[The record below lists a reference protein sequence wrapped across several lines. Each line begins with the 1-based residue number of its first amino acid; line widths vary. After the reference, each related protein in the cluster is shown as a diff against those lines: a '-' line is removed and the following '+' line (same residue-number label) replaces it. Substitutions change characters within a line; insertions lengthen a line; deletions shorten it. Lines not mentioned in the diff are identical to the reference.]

1 MALQKLKKLALERLP
16 VLSEEEQDLQEWE
29 DILRRNAQRAEHRE
43 RLMQSWRDRPRPTIT
58 KQDILN
64 PRKRIK
70 SYHNDSKGQDHYAD
84 YNPNLY

>member
-1 MALQKLKKLALERLP
+1 MALQKLKKLAQERLP
-16 VLSEEEQDLQEWE
+16 ILSAEEQELQEWE
-29 DILRRNAQRAEHRE
+29 DILRRNAERAEHRE

-70 SYHNDSKGQDHYAD
+70 SYHNDSKGQGHYAD
-84 YNPNLY
+84 YNTDLY